1 MAKDHL
7 TSSSAQQ
14 ERDTLLGERA
24 MIEAILEGSPG
35 SVGVAVIRLNC
46 GCHKMAAV
54 DGNGDPASE
63 IIMYRDQAESIC
75 DQCKQDNGDFM
86 RVTEQF
92 IHWAEPAPPPA
103 TQQMIQDKVLGT
115 QGKHT
120 Q

>member
-1 MAKDHL
+1 MPTEQRK
-7 TSSSAQQ
+7 TP
-14 ERDTLLGERA
+14 EKRDARVGERA
-24 MIEAILEGSPG
+24 MIEAILEGSPDA
-35 SVGVAVIRLNC
+35 VGVAVIRLNC
-46 GCHKMAAV
+46 GCRKMAAV
-54 DGNGDPASE
+54 DGKGDPASE

-92 IHWAEPAPPPA
+92 IDWADPAPDPS

-115 QGKHT
+115 QGTRT